1 MNRRSFLAL
10 LPASFLGLRFASAE
24 DGEVTIPVEPCPC
37 QCSNDDG
44 VTWFECDEAGE
55 PYPLF
60 PEEEWDDGYGPDD
73 PSPFPERVLQA
84 DGATYC
90 TEFKG
95 QVYDCVTFSNAL
107 PTMDV
112 TTLPNTGTGSM
123 SIMVPGYRRELLN
136 DLIYGDYR
144 GLD

>member
-10 LPASFLGLRFASAE
+10 IPASFMGLRLASAE
-24 DGEVTIPVEPCPC
+24 DEVTIPVEPCPC

-90 TEFKG
+90 TEFQG
-95 QVYDCVTFSNAL
+95 QVYDCVTFANGMPVIETGVIDLTPPSWDTV
-107 PTMDV
+107 PV
-112 TTLPNTGTGSM
+112 TTLPNTGTGH
-123 SIMVPGYRRELLN
+123 
-136 DLIYGDYR
+136 
-144 GLD
+144 